1 MRSCSSYFSRER
13 AATAKATIGKIP
25 RTCGDSRL
33 NLEWKQRSHPLSSAG
48 AWKAAAQPGNSVQ
61 GGVMRI
67 GQHSAKVIFFASA
80 DAWIQAK
87 PLIKLMELKNIS
99 TTFRRA
105 QPENESKLRDL
116 INATGRV
123 LCEKL
128 VSQGGTQEF
137 TPKKTISAPG
147 IAHVGGMSSSGN
159 GGYRQFVLFRMHVAC

>member
-1 MRSCSSYFSRER
+1 
-13 AATAKATIGKIP
+13 
-25 RTCGDSRL
+25 
-33 NLEWKQRSHPLSSAG
+33 
-48 AWKAAAQPGNSVQ
+48 
-61 GGVMRI
+61 MRI

-105 QPENESKLRDL
+105 QPENKSKLRDL

-128 VSQGGTQEF
+128 VPQGGTQEF

-147 IAHVGGMSSSGN
+147 IAHVGGMNSSGN
-159 GGYRQFVLFRMHVAC
+159 WGYRQFVLSGMQRFARREAPMLNVKTAHRLRLCIDCHSAFPVYHGAPSRHICRAVRHGQRNRPSAGERD

>member
-1 MRSCSSYFSRER
+1 MEAAEPPAEFSRRVEGRR
-13 AATAKATIGKIP
+13 ATRQFCA
-25 RTCGDSRL
+25 
-33 NLEWKQRSHPLSSAG
+33 E
-48 AWKAAAQPGNSVQ
+48 

-105 QPENESKLRDL
+105 QPENKSKLRDL
-116 INATGRV
+116 INATGPV

-147 IAHVGGMSSSGN
+147 IAHVGE
-159 GGYRQFVLFRMHVAC
+159 